1 MVGSVKTVLR
11 KTLYRTLQNYDDMST
26 LLKEIE
32 SVINSRPITYLYSDD
47 TVEPLTPSHLLIG
60 RRSTQLPH
68 DLSSVTDTENRNRYR
83 ERLLGV
89 FEQKWKTLY
98 LSELQNYHIVT
109 SKKKQIDIIPQIG
122 EVVIIKD
129 PTPRANWKLG
139 RVTNIYN
146 SRDGSV
152 RSIEVMKP
160 NRNIIRRPP
169 QLLIP
174 LEFRTNSVSESSN
187 EQ

>member
-1 MVGSVKTVLR
+1 MYKISGLSLKKCDREVPDRRTYIQTDIPRRTYRGPKQGKPGRNGNSSQVSVPVSGYYWFVKQCRLVNITG
-11 KTLYRTLQNYDDMST
+11 LYRVQVSENY
-26 LLKEIE
+26 
-32 SVINSRPITYLYSDD
+32 RF
-47 TVEPLTPSHLLIG
+47 
-60 RRSTQLPH
+60 LPQ
-68 DLSSVTDTENRNRYR
+68 RFNRYR
-83 ERLLGV
+83 EMLLGK

-98 LSELQNYHIVT
+98 LSELQIYHIVT
-109 SKKKQIDIIPQIG
+109 SKKKEIDIIPQIG

-160 NRNIIRRPP
+160 NSYKGY
-169 QLLIP
+169 QM
-174 LEFRTNSVSESSN
+174 
-187 EQ
+187 